1 VKIDMTT
8 GAEWRHIL
16 LFTLPI
22 MAGNLLQQL
31 YNAVDGVIVGNF
43 VGSNALAA
51 VGTTIPLVV
60 LLLAL
65 AMGLGMG
72 GGVIVAQ
79 LFGAAEHDKLRRAA
93 STILIFLTGLS
104 LLATGAGLLLA
115 PAFLRHLM
123 QVPEE
128 IFEMSL
134 LYIRIYCLGL
144 VFQFLYNAVAAMLR
158 GLGNSRAILFFLLIA
173 SIVNIPLSLL
183 FVAGFHWSVGGA
195 AVATVI
201 SQAISA
207 VISLIYMFRRFPEF
221 RPKSGEGLFDLKLCK
236 LILKFGGPAV
246 LQQSTVAIGFLF
258 MQRLI
263 NSFGPVTMQ
272 AVAAA
277 GRIDQF
283 LAIPIFAFQMGLTTF
298 IGQNI
303 GAGRIDRVRR
313 GLWAAQ
319 GMSFAMAAVL
329 SIAVYL
335 FAPAAVSIFGV
346 EALALGQGVAYLRYI
361 ALFIVLF
368 SVYKG
373 LCGFLQGTG
382 DVLAPSISVTI
393 ALTTRIVVAYLLVHF
408 DILGYTAIWAAV
420 PMGWGVGL
428 TLVLIRYLSGAW
440 KSKGIVHI

>member
-1 VKIDMTT
+1 MKIDMTT
-8 GAEWRHIL
+8 GAVWRHIL

-51 VGTTIPLVV
+51 VGTTVPLVI

-65 AMGLGMG
+65 AMGMGVG

-104 LLATGAGLLLA
+104 LLVTIAGLLLA
-115 PAFLRHLM
+115 PVFLRRLM

-144 VFQFLYNAVAAMLR
+144 IFQFLYNAVAAMLR

-173 SIVNIPLSLL
+173 SIINIPLSLL
-183 FVAGFHWSVGGA
+183 FVAGFHWGVGGA
-195 AVATVI
+195 AAATVI
-201 SQAISA
+201 AQAISA
-207 VISLIYMFRRFPEF
+207 VVSLVYMFRRFPEF
-221 RPKSGEGLFDLKLCK
+221 RPKSGEDLFDFKLCK

-246 LQQSTVAIGFLF
+246 LQQSTVAVGFLF
-258 MQRLI
+258 MQRLV

-283 LAIPIFAFQMGLTTF
+283 LAIPIFAFQIGLTTF

-303 GAGRIDRVRR
+303 GAGNYDRVRR

-319 GMSFAMAAVL
+319 GMSFGIAAVL
-329 SIAVYL
+329 SVAVYI
-335 FAPAAVSIFGV
+335 FAPVAITFFGV
-346 EALALGQGVAYLRYI
+346 ETAALGQGISYLRYI
-361 ALFIVLF
+361 SLFIVMF
-368 SVYKG
+368 SFYKV
-373 LCGFLQGTG
+373 LYGFLQGTG
-382 DVLAPSISVTI
+382 DVFAPSISITI

-408 DILGYTAIWAAV
+408 GILGYTAIWAAV

-428 TLVLIRYLSGAW
+428 SLVLIRYLSGAW
-440 KSKGIVHI
+440 KRKGIVNA